1 MMALSPVK
9 IQNLGLTHSF
19 RKQIQN
25 ALSRMIYCQILEN
38 RTLDIKLPIRRSMQ
52 IYHKNRDILG
62 LTRLLQI

>member
-19 RKQIQN
+19 KKRIQN

-38 RTLDIKLPIRRSMQ
+38 RTLDIKLLIRRSMQ
-52 IYHKNRDILG
+52 IYHKNRDIPG
-62 LTRLLQI
+62 LTKLLQI